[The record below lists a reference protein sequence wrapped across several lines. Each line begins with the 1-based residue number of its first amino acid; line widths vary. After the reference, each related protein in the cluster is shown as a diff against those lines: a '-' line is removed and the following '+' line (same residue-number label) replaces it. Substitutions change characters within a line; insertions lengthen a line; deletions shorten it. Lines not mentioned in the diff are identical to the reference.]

1 MYKKQSLKKRSA
13 MPKNVYITTTL
24 PYVNAE
30 PHIGNVFEFVQ
41 ADAYARL
48 HRLMGSKVLFNTGTD
63 EHGQKIFDKA
73 QERGETAQAY
83 VDRYAAKFRDLKE
96 ALNLSYDHFIRTT
109 DPEHMAAAQAFWKKC
124 DESGDIYK
132 KQYQI
137 KYCVGCELEKT
148 DSELEN
154 GKCPLH
160 PSNEIELIDEENY
173 FFRLSKYSD
182 ALLKIYKENES
193 FVVPQFRINEI
204 ISLIEREGLQDFS
217 ISRLKE
223 KMSWGIPVPG
233 DDTQVMYVW
242 FDALINYISTI
253 GWPHDMEQFETWW
266 PVVQFAGKDQVRQQA
281 TMWQAMLMSAALP
294 PSQQIYIHGFVNID
308 GQKIS
313 KSIGNVVSPYDVVS
327 QYGTDALRYYYLRHF
342 NPFEDSDF
350 TYERF
355 EEAYTAN
362 LVNGIGNLA
371 SRIMKLAE
379 THLDEAVAQPA
390 SEAFPEAYVTAFQ
403 KFEFN
408 HAVDYVWSRIQVLD
422 ERIAEEE
429 PFKVVKEDVEK
440 GKEMIAT
447 LATELYSIARL
458 LQPIMPETS
467 DRIKAAVLANK
478 KPENLFPRLH
488 V

>member
-1 MYKKQSLKKRSA
+1 MN
-13 MPKNVYITTTL
+13 KNIYLTTTL

-41 ADAYARL
+41 ADALARL
-48 HRLMGSKVLFNTGTD
+48 YRLLGHEVLFNTGTD
-63 EHGQKIFDKA
+63 EHGQKILEKA
-73 QERGETAQAY
+73 RENGEDPQVY
-83 VDRYAAKFRDLKE
+83 VDRFAARFRDLKE
-96 ALNLSYDHFIRTT
+96 ALNLSYDNFIRTT
-109 DPEHMAAAQAFWKKC
+109 DPAHKAAAQEFWKRC
-124 DESGDIYK
+124 NAAGDIYK

-137 KYCVGCELEKT
+137 KYCIGCELEKT
-148 DSELEN
+148 DSELVD

-160 PSNEIELIDEENY
+160 PNSEIEMIDEENY
-173 FFRLSKYSD
+173 FFRFSKYGD
-182 ALLKIYKENES
+182 ALLKLYKEHED
-193 FVVPQFRINEI
+193 FVVPHQRINEI

-223 KMSWGIPVPG
+223 KMSWGVPVPG

-253 GWPHDMEQFETWW
+253 GWPNDTEQFEKWW

-281 TMWQAMLMSAALP
+281 AMWQAMLLSAGLT
-294 PSQQIYIHGFVNID
+294 PSKQIFIHGFININGD
-308 GQKIS
+308 KIS
-313 KSIGNVVSPYDVVS
+313 KSVGNVVSPYEVVEK
-327 QYGTDALRYYYLRHF
+327 YGTDALRYYYLRHI

-350 TYERF
+350 TFERF

-379 THLDEAVAQPA
+379 THLDAPVEKPEAKL
-390 SEAFPEAYVTAFQ
+390 FPEEYVQAFE

-408 HAVDYVWSRIQVLD
+408 HAADFVWSKIQELD
-422 ERIAEEE
+422 ERIATEE
-429 PFKVVKEDVEK
+429 PFKVVKENPEK
-440 GKEMIAT
+440 GKEMIAE
-447 LATELYSIARL
+447 LARELYTIGRL

-467 DRIKAAVLANK
+467 DKIKAAVLANK
-478 KPENLFPRLH
+478 KPENLFPRLN
-488 V
+488 